1 MDEGIGDLWSTF
13 TPSRWSS
20 GESVPACSW
29 SPMQLPM
36 QSPQVA
42 DAVAGAAAV
51 EVETLA
57 SGEQV
62 ASGWQRKDGGPF
74 LCSRVL

>member
-13 TPSRWSS
+13 TPARWSS
-20 GESVPACSW
+20 GESVLAGSW
-29 SPMQLPM
+29 SPM

-42 DAVAGAAAV
+42 DAVAAAAAV

-57 SGEQV
+57 TGEQV
-62 ASGWQRKDGGPF
+62 ASGWQRDDAGPF

>member
-13 TPSRWSS
+13 TPSRWLS
-20 GESVPACSW
+20 GECVLACSW
-29 SPMQLPM
+29 SPMQSPM
-36 QSPQVA
+36 QSTQVG
-42 DAVAGAAAV
+42 DAVAGAAAL

-57 SGEQV
+57 SAEQV